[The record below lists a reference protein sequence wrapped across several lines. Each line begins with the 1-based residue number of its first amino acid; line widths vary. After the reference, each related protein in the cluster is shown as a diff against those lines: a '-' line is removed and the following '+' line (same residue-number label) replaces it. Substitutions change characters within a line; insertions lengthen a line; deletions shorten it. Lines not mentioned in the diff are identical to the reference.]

1 MTSSTLTI
9 GLTGRGSY
17 SSTNVSGSP
26 TIGVLTTHSLSDA
39 AVGYALHIT
48 SAATGNVATLTFTTG
63 DVAQTTGSPVILGSG
78 KDFEG
83 TDLGTMTKVHGLR
96 IRTSGTGTVTL
107 AGSATAML
115 DSMVLSSGAD
125 VAIKFPSGLTSPGT
139 LALTFSAAAGI
150 AQIEVMAE

>member
-9 GLTGRGSY
+9 GLTGRAAY
-17 SSTNVSGSP
+17 TSTNVSGSP
-26 TIGVLTTHSLSDA
+26 TIGTLTTHALTA
-39 AVGYALHIT
+39 ATVGYGIKIT
-48 SAATGNVATLTFTTG
+48 AAAASNVATLDFTNG

-125 VAIKFPSGLTSPGT
+125 IAVKFPSGLATPGT
-139 LALTFSAAAGI
+139 LALTFSATGGI
-150 AQIEVMAE
+150 AEIEVMAE

>member
-17 SSTNVSGSP
+17 TSTNVSGSP
-26 TIGVLTTHSLSDA
+26 TIGVLTAHSL
-39 AVGYALHIT
+39 T
-48 SAATGNVATLTFTTG
+48 AATKGYGLRITAAAASNVATLTFTTG

-78 KDFEG
+78 VDFEG
-83 TDLGTMTKVHGLR
+83 TDLGTMTKVHALR

-107 AGSATAML
+107 AGSNASMF
-115 DSMVLSSGAD
+115 DSMVLDSGAD
-125 VAIKFPSGLTSPGT
+125 IAIKFPSGLTSPGT
-139 LALTFSAAAGI
+139 LALTFSATGGI